1 MEEHAMHR
9 MHTLRRLGLALLAS
23 LVLAGTTVAQVL
35 ANNGNGPFPR

>member
-1 MEEHAMHR
+1 MHR
-9 MHTLRRLGLALLAS
+9 IQTIRRLGIALIGS